1 MQSALSQ
8 LNSHAMD
15 LKEDAHVGVSGL
27 TGTRCIFSIRFLSA
41 THEFLNPSLWW
52 FGDRSFLEG

>member
-15 LKEDAHVGVSGL
+15 LKEDAHVRVSGL
-27 TGTRCIFSIRFLSA
+27 TYTRCIFSIRFLSA
-41 THEFLNPSLWW
+41 IQEFLNPSL
-52 FGDRSFLEG
+52 